1 MVLKF
6 FMVFLGSYRQ
16 MLDLYLVVDT
26 IAPFYVFSEL
36 EFINDPKFE
45 TTDFKILTQPWH
57 KS

>member
-45 TTDFKILTQPWH
+45 TTDFKILTQP
-57 KS
+57 